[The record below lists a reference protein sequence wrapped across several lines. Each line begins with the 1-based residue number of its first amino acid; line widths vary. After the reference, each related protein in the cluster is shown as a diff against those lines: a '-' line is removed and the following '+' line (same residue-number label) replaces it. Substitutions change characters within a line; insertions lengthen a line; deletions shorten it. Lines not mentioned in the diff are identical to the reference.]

1 LPARKTA
8 NVPETKARLGLNRGR
23 RDTGRRRVP
32 KPANQAWRKE
42 KTVAVSD
49 HVDLPTFME
58 GVKKRN
64 PYQPEFVQA
73 VQEVAE
79 DIFDFIADKEEYHAQ
94 QILRRIAEPDRVVSF
109 RVCWEDDNGNIRV
122 QRGWRVQ
129 NNNAIGPY
137 KGGIRFHPSVTESVL
152 KFLAFEQ
159 TFKNALTGLPMGGGK
174 GGSNFN
180 PKGKS
185 VREIM
190 RFCQS
195 FMTELYRHI
204 GADVDVPA
212 GDIGVGGR
220 EIGFMFG
227 QYKRI
232 TNNFT
237 GVLTGKGL
245 EWGGSLIRTEATGY
259 GAVYFLANMLATRGE
274 DLVGKTAVISG
285 SGNVATHAAEK
296 IVQLGGK
303 VLTLSDLG
311 GFIHDPDGIT
321 QEKINWVKTHKTHRR
336 GRIQDY
342 VEAFPAATFH
352 EGKTPWGVPCD
363 VALPCA
369 TQNELLGEDAKTLIA
384 NGCRACRKAPTC
396 RPTLTACTCSRRR
409 RSSTPRQGVQ
419 RGGVAVSGLEMSQN
433 SERRAWKEDELQQM
447 LKDIMAGIHSSCL
460 AYGDQG
466 GGYIDY
472 VKGANIA
479 GFKKVADAML
489 AFGVV

>member
-1 LPARKTA
+1 M
-8 NVPETKARLGLNRGR
+8 
-23 RDTGRRRVP
+23 
-32 KPANQAWRKE
+32 
-42 KTVAVSD
+42 AVSD

-79 DIFDFIADKEEYHAQ
+79 DIFDFMADKEQYHAQ

-185 VREIM
+185 TREIM

-220 EIGFMFG
+220 EIGYMFG

-232 TNNFT
+232 TNQFT

-259 GAVYFLANMLATRGE
+259 GAVYFLANMLATKGQ

-303 VLTLSDLG
+303 VLTLSDSG

-321 QEKINWVKTHKTHRR
+321 QEKINWVKEHKTHRR
-336 GRIQDY
+336 GRIEEY
-342 VEAFPAATFH
+342 VEAFPNATFH
-352 EGKTPWGVPCD
+352 AGKTPWGVPCD

-369 TQNELLGEDAKTLIA
+369 TQNELLGEDAKTLVA
-384 NGCRACRKAPTC
+384 NGCMAVSEGANMPTDLDGVHIFKAARILYAPGK
-396 RPTLTACTCSRRR
+396 ASNA
-409 RSSTPRQGVQ
+409 
-419 RGGVAVSGLEMSQN
+419 GGVAVSGLEMSQN
-433 SERRAWKEDELQQM
+433 SERRAWKEEELQQM
-447 LKDIMAGIHSSCL
+447 LKDIMSGIHDSCIK
-460 AYGDQG
+460 YGDQG

>member
-1 LPARKTA
+1 MAS
-8 NVPETKARLGLNRGR
+8 
-23 RDTGRRRVP
+23 
-32 KPANQAWRKE
+32 
-42 KTVAVSD
+42 SD
-49 HVDLPTFME
+49 HVDLSRFIE

-64 PYQPEFVQA
+64 PGQPEFVQA

-79 DIFDFIADKEEYHAQ
+79 DIFDFIADKPDYHEY

-109 RVCWEDDNGNIRV
+109 RVCWEDDSGNIRV

-159 TFKNALTGLPMGGGK
+159 TFKNSLTGLPMGGGK
-174 GGSNFN
+174 GGANFN

-185 VREIM
+185 DHEVM

-220 EIGFMFG
+220 EIGYMFG

-232 TNNFT
+232 TNQFT

-245 EWGGSLIRTEATGY
+245 EYGGSLIRPEATGY
-259 GAVYFLANMLATRGE
+259 GAVYFLANMLATRGT
-274 DLVGKTAVISG
+274 DLKGKTAVISG

-296 IVQLGGK
+296 VTQLGGK
-303 VLTLSDLG
+303 VLTLSDSG
-311 GFIHDPDGIT
+311 GFIHDPDGIS
-321 QEKINWVKTHKTHRR
+321 QDKIDWVKAHKTKRR
-336 GRIQDY
+336 GRIEDY
-342 VEAFPAATFH
+342 VAEFKGASFVA
-352 EGKTPWGVPCD
+352 GKTPWGVPCD

-369 TQNELLGEDAKTLIA
+369 TQNELLGDDARTLVE
-384 NGCRACRKAPTC
+384 NGCIAVAEGANMPTDLDGVHVFKAAKILYAPGK
-396 RPTLTACTCSRRR
+396 ASNA
-409 RSSTPRQGVQ
+409 
-419 RGGVAVSGLEMSQN
+419 GGVAVSGLEMSQN
-433 SERRAWKEDELQQM
+433 SERRSWKEAELQQ
-447 LKDIMAGIHSSCL
+447 LLLDIMAGIHDRCVAHGRVS
-460 AYGDQG
+460 D
-466 GGYIDY
+466 GYVDY

-489 AFGVV
+489 AYGVI